1 MSTTALPVPG
11 EAILIAAAVFAGTAA
26 RFVEGLRRMNGFLAG
41 MAGMHWAKFLAFNAL
56 GAMLWAGTRS
66 AVGHFAGDHIET
78 IHGGFDRY
86 KWLAIATLPVLAG
99 IVVTRR
105 VRRRH
110 AETAA

>member
-1 MSTTALPVPG
+1 MSTTALPVLG
-11 EAILIAAAVFAGTAA
+11 EAILIVAAVFAGTAA

-56 GAMLWAGTRS
+56 GAALRAGTRP
-66 AVGHFAGDHIET
+66 AVGHFGGDHIET

-86 KWLAIATLPVLAG
+86 RWLAISTLPVLAG